1 MSSTSSYR
9 VVSEKENF
17 PERAD
22 MNRAIERLTALATE
36 GLPQMLDPDRQL
48 FCFKL
53 RKADRGM
60 IREGISHRYTMMT
73 LMGLKR
79 LEESGVSSPIP
90 IAPVFDKLFSNF
102 NWLNNLGDLGVI
114 LWTCAVVKPERI
126 ADIERDLDVANALEN
141 YVQTR
146 EGRTMELAWFLTGLS
161 CASMAWP
168 KTPTYFKDLATRTY
182 QILIKNQGERGM
194 FGHVA
199 TVGSMAGMLRGRVGS
214 FADQVYPIYGMTR
227 YGQAYG
233 DKGAIERALECA
245 LTICEVQGS
254 LGQWWWH
261 YDSAAGRVA
270 GRLPVFS
277 VHQHAMGPMALLA
290 IGEATASDF
299 APWIYKGLQ
308 WIRRNELGM
317 DMEDSDSDIVW
328 RSIYRPTSRR
338 VLDTAI
344 AMLSK
349 RDDGESRNGLKVMWE
364 CRPYELGWL
373 LYAFAKWKP

>member
-1 MSSTSSYR
+1 MSITSSYR
-9 VVSEKENF
+9 MIADKEQF

-22 MNRAIERLTALATE
+22 MNRTIERLTTLAGQ
-36 GLPQMLDPDRQL
+36 GLPQMLDAEKQL

-53 RKADRGM
+53 KKTEQGM
-60 IREGISHRYTMMT
+60 VREGISHRYTMMT

-79 LEESGVSSPIP
+79 LEEGGVSSPVP
-90 IAPVFDKLFSNF
+90 IGPVFDRLFESFDWVDNI
-102 NWLNNLGDLGVI
+102 GDLGVL
-114 LWTCAVVKPERI
+114 LWTSAVVMPERI
-126 ADIERDLDVANALEN
+126 EHVARTLEVKTALERL
-141 YVQTR
+141 VGVR
-146 EGRTMELAWFLTGLS
+146 DGRTMELAWFLTGL
-161 CASMAWP
+161 CHAAMAVETAP
-168 KTPTYFKDLATRTY
+168 AYFKDLATKTY
-182 QILIKNQGERGM
+182 QILIRNQGERGM
-194 FGHVA
+194 FGHIA
-199 TVGSMAGMLRGRVGS
+199 TNGSVTGVLRGRVGS

-261 YDSAAGRVA
+261 YDSASGRVA

-308 WIRRNELGM
+308 WIRRNELGV
-317 DMEDSDSDIVW
+317 DMEASDINIVW
-328 RSIYRPTSRR
+328 RCIYRPTGRR
-338 VLDTAI
+338 VLDTAV
-344 AMLSK
+344 ALLSR
-349 RDDGESRNGLKVMWE
+349 RDDEESRNGLKVMWE

>member
-1 MSSTSSYR
+1 MSITSTYR
-9 VVSEKENF
+9 MNADKEQF

-22 MNRAIERLTALATE
+22 MGRTIERLTALAAQ
-36 GLPQMLDPDRQL
+36 GLPQMLDPEKQL

-53 RKADRGM
+53 NKTGPGM
-60 IREGISHRYTMMT
+60 VREGISHRYTMMT
-73 LMGLKR
+73 LLGLKR
-79 LEESGVSSPIP
+79 LEESGIPSPVP
-90 IAPVFDKLFSNF
+90 IGPVLDKLFENF
-102 NWLNNLGDLGVI
+102 DWVDNIGDLGVL
-114 LWTCAVVKPERI
+114 LWMSAIVAPER
-126 ADIERDLDVANALEN
+126 AEHVVRSLDVRTALERL
-141 YVQTR
+141 VGVR
-146 EGRTMELAWFLTGLS
+146 DGRTMELAWFLTGL
-161 CASMAWP
+161 CHAAMAVET
-168 KTPTYFKDLATRTY
+168 TPSYFKDLATKTY

-194 FGHVA
+194 FGHIA
-199 TVGSMAGMLRGRVGS
+199 TIGSVSGVLRGRVGS
-214 FADQVYPIYGMTR
+214 FADQVYPIYGMSR

-290 IGEATASDF
+290 LGEATASDF

-317 DMEDSDSDIVW
+317 DMEDSASNIVW

-338 VLDTAI
+338 VLDTAVSI
-344 AMLSK
+344 LSR
-349 RDDGESRNGLKVMWE
+349 RDDEESRNGLRVMWE